1 MIHMQAQNKGRGGF
15 TLIEVM
21 VVTVIMGIL
30 AAVAVPNV
38 FGLIERSKEKVD
50 LLKLFY
56 LRDSINRALLEDESA
71 LMNNSYISGASGDDR
86 TNRQNKLTN
95 ALKGN
100 QGVTLFVIEVKNGVS
115 INVQGSHGKAN
126 DNVNMCQLI
135 GNEGTW
141 YTALKEAGFDGVADI
156 VAYRLKTQ
164 NDGNIRKDVQENGKT
179 HDTFSVK
186 EDGNYFR
193 TYPNSPMF
201 ISKALNQGDC
211 SGNYRLTMNFRWSG
225 GNESSRSVEVALLP
239 NSGNMNT
246 NSFKTEHGVCF
257 STEGDAACK
266 SFSKKCN

>member
-1 MIHMQAQNKGRGGF
+1 MHTQAQNKGRRGF

-21 VVTVIMGIL
+21 VVTIVMGIL
-30 AAVAVPNV
+30 AAVAVPSI
-38 FGLIERSKEKVD
+38 FGLVERSKEKID

-56 LRDSINRALLEDESA
+56 LRDSINRALLEDGDA
-71 LMNNSYISGASGDDR
+71 LMNSSYISGASGDDR

-156 VAYRLKTQ
+156 VASRLDKTDYSKLDQ
-164 NDGNIRKDVQENGKT
+164 SNTSYYAKKDGSNW
-179 HDTFSVK
+179 
-186 EDGNYFR
+186 R
-193 TYPNSPMF
+193 TYPKNPMF

-257 STEGDAACK
+257 STAGDAACK

>member
-1 MIHMQAQNKGRGGF
+1 MYTGMQNKCKRGF
-15 TLIEVM
+15 TLIELM
-21 VVTVIMGIL
+21 VVVSIMGIL
-30 AAVAVPNV
+30 AAVAVPNI
-38 FGLIERSKEKVD
+38 FGLVERSKEKID

-71 LMNNSYISGASGDDR
+71 LMNSSYISGASGDDR

-135 GNEGTW
+135 GNGGTW

-186 EDGNYFR
+186 EDGQYFR

-257 STEGDAACK
+257 STAGDAACK